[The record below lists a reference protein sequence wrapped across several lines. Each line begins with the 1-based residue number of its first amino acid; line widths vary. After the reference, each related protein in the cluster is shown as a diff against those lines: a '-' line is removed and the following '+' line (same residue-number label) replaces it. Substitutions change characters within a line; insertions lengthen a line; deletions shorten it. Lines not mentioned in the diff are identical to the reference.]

1 MRTEV
6 MIIAFGTLTKEKTE
20 RKKKL
25 SFFNILSY
33 DVWVC
38 VVLLCVAHISILSKA
53 YYLQYGYFR

>member
-1 MRTEV
+1 

-20 RKKKL
+20 RKKL

-38 VVLLCVAHISILSKA
+38 VVLLCVAHVSILSKLIICNMVISGEVDA
-53 YYLQYGYFR
+53 